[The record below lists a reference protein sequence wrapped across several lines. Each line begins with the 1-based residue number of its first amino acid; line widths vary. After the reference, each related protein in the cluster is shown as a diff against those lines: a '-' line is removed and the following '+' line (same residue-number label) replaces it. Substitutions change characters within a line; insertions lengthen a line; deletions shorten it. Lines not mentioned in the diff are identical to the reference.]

1 MCACNYRQVGVE
13 LLAEEEASSDVLTM
27 CVHVPNL
34 AAQRTQ
40 LWFFFLKSC
49 RCTGHATTGSLDSA
63 NRCELSAFIV
73 AITRYGILELLGP
86 SPNQALLH
94 ARNQMALYQGLRPS
108 PEPPVRRDTQCLA
121 SHKSWPTLVWTIRR
135 SFGTVARAQSA
146 APSSTS
152 LLACFFQWPLSCTVA
167 AASIPA
173 SQSASSQWAI
183 THPYPAEASRRRRC
197 SPHKANPTK

>member
-1 MCACNYRQVGVE
+1 MLIHRLESRAGGMD
-13 LLAEEEASSDVLTM
+13 S
-27 CVHVPNL
+27 
-34 AAQRTQ
+34 AQCTR
-40 LWFFFLKSC
+40 LWFFLEELQAHGPRDHKVF
-49 RCTGHATTGSLDSA
+49 DSA
-63 NRCELSAFIV
+63 NGCELSAFIV

-121 SHKSWPTLVWTIRR
+121 SHNSWPTLVWTIRR
-135 SFGTVARAQSA
+135 SFGTAARAQSA

-152 LLACFFQWPLSCTVA
+152 LLPCFFQRSVGCTVA

-173 SQSASSQWAI
+173 SQSASRSGRLHIQIPPKPRDAVD
-183 THPYPAEASRRRRC
+183 ARRIKPTRRTE
-197 SPHKANPTK
+197 SA

>member
-1 MCACNYRQVGVE
+1 MCACTQF
-13 LLAEEEASSDVLTM
+13 SSA
-27 CVHVPNL
+27 VHPAVV
-34 AAQRTQ
+34 
-40 LWFFFLKSC
+40 FFLKSC

-73 AITRYGILELLGP
+73 AITRYGSSWGPLLIRRCSTRTKWP
-86 SPNQALLH
+86 SIKAFDL
-94 ARNQMALYQGLRPS
+94 S

-135 SFGTVARAQSA
+135 SFWHRRSTIRCALINLA
-146 APSSTS
+146 AG
-152 LLACFFQWPLSCTVA
+152 LFFQWPLSCTVA